1 MKFARVVFRAAAV
14 YGILVIAPLYF
25 MESLVGE
32 LSPPA
37 ITHPEHFY
45 GFVGVTLAWQ
55 VAFLII
61 AQRPDRYRPLM
72 LAAVA
77 EKAGFG
83 VAGVVLFLQQRAVAS
98 VLAFGLIDLL
108 LGSLFVA
115 AYAVTPPFDATQ
127 PQ

>member
-14 YGILVIAPLYF
+14 YGFLVIAPLYF
-25 MESLVGE
+25 MESQIGTA
-32 LSPPA
+32 SPPA

-45 GFVGVTLAWQ
+45 GFIGVTLAWQ
-55 VAFLII
+55 VAFLIV

-98 VLAFGLIDLL
+98 ILAFSLIDLL

-115 AYAVTPPFDATQ
+115 AYVVTPPFDTAR